1 MGCFEVYPS
10 TCFGDGGAAQSITAR
25 LKNTYCC
32 CLCVWVCVC
41 PHLAAWLHMLS
52 TLAIKVESCA
62 LCSYYVLL
70 QNIKMIS
77 SSILPF
83 YLKKKMSE
91 LLTCSLIIS
100 YICILCMAF
109 LTNFLFFHS
118 IYLFTGFQLLL
129 HTSYV
134 VCVLRPETNR
144 VMSNNWMPAVA
155 TASKTKNF
163 YKCLC
168 ERRIYLIN
176 FQSFNLQIFDSLTF
190 KSQSDFKT
198 QFILSL

>member
-10 TCFGDGGAAQSITAR
+10 TCFSDGGAAQSITAR

-32 CLCVWVCVC
+32 FCVCACVC

-52 TLAIKVESCA
+52 TLAIKVEPCA

-83 YLKKKMSE
+83 YLKKKMFE

-134 VCVLRPETNR
+134 VCVCWGRKLIESWAIIGCQQWPLHQKQ
-144 VMSNNWMPAVA
+144 
-155 TASKTKNF
+155 KTF
-163 YKCLC
+163 
-168 ERRIYLIN
+168 IN
-176 FQSFNLQIFDSLTF
+176 VCV
-190 KSQSDFKT
+190 KEG
-198 QFILSL
+198 FIN